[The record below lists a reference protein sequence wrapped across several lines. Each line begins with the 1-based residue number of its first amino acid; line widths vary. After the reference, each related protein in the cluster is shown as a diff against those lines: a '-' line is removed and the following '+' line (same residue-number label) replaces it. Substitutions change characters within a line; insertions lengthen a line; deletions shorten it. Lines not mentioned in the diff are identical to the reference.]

1 MKTDTYI
8 EIDLSRLKA
17 NIEKLQKL
25 SPKKALMA
33 VIKANAYGHGD
44 VEAALCF
51 ENMGIKHFGVA
62 RIDEAVRLRDRGI
75 KSDILVFG
83 GAEEAEFKA
92 LSDYAITPQ
101 ICSIEMAEKLD
112 AFLSKKSEQ
121 MNVHIKLDTGMN
133 RLGIQFQEREKLYS
147 ILPKLKNL
155 KVEGL
160 MSHML
165 AAGNMESQWNG
176 IQTERFRQML
186 DEWLKIFKSIPKW
199 VHMEN
204 TAALAHWN
212 LPFTNMAR
220 PGIGIYGYGVEG
232 LEPALKLISYVKDIK
247 TIFAGETVSYG
258 GIYTAQKDT
267 RIAVIPVGYGDGF
280 VRHYRKGA
288 VIING
293 KKAHIVGAVCMD
305 YFMVD
310 ISDIEAVDYGSKV
323 TIIGDGMPAKE
334 WASLAD
340 IIVYE
345 VFTNLNPRIRRIF
358 NDRRAN
364 KA

>member
-8 EIDLSRLKA
+8 EINLSRLKS
-17 NIEKLQKL
+17 NIEKLQL
-25 SPKKALMA
+25 VSPKKALMA

-44 VEAALCF
+44 VEAAVCF
-51 ENMGIKHFGVA
+51 ESMGIKHFGVA

-83 GAEEAEFKA
+83 GAEDSEFKA
-92 LSDYAITPQ
+92 LLDYGITPQ
-101 ICSIEMAEKLD
+101 IYSIDMAEKLND
-112 AFLSKKSEQ
+112 FLAKNSAR
-121 MNVHIKLDTGMN
+121 MDVHIKIDTGMN
-133 RLGIQFQEREKLYS
+133 RLGVQFQERESLYKV
-147 ILPKLKNL
+147 LPKLKNL
-155 KVEGL
+155 KVDGL

-165 AAGNMESQWNG
+165 AAGNMESKWNNV
-176 IQTERFRQML
+176 QVERFCQVME
-186 DEWLKIFKSIPKW
+186 EWKKHFKVLPKW

-204 TAALAHWN
+204 TSALAHFN

-220 PGIGIYGYGVEG
+220 PGIGIYGYGMEG
-232 LEPALKLISYVKDIK
+232 LEPVLKLISCVKDIK
-247 TIFAGETVSYG
+247 TVRTGETIGYG
-258 GIYTAQKDT
+258 GIYTAQKDI

-280 VRHYRKGA
+280 IRHYRKGS
-288 VIING
+288 VMING
-293 KKAHIVGAVCMD
+293 KTAPIVGAVCMD

-310 ISDIEAVDYGSKV
+310 INDIEGVDYGSV
-323 TIIGDGMPAKE
+323 ATIMGDEISAKN
-334 WASLAD
+334 WAAWAD

-358 NDRRAN
+358 NDRRSN